1 MKKPSLAF
9 HWHVNQGGLLFL
21 RQAKGNNLNLR
32 KTSAR
37 ISKNKLR
44 VNRTGAPQPIKHDAG
59 SAIRVRHLFGCL
71 ANIGNLGWGG
81 GRRAIQP

>member
-1 MKKPSLAF
+1 MRPKLRLRGRREFAIDAAMKKPSLAF

-59 SAIRVRHLFGCL
+59 SAIRVGHLFSL
-71 ANIGNLGWGG
+71 
-81 GRRAIQP
+81 